1 MSFVGA
7 FTDPVYLANYGINR
21 ATVLEYFLHLL
32 NPFRTKAKLCNDLLV
47 EEQTS
52 IGFLM
57 QNGIGMRPG
66 PMSLTQAEEE
76 FSGALARMTGE
87 QYEFLKV
94 QDPEESINSP
104 LFTIRHVYRSSPT
117 KVTALGIYYV
127 LKGVIYKSPS
137 ARSLMK
143 ASVTRTCQGL
153 IDACDALKKFARYFP
168 RTRDYWAF
176 ESSAKRNLEETESDI
191 VNDLQKRTKMPST
204 SSKKFP
210 FIFLD
215 LNLALLLEWFK
226 SSACASIHDWH
237 TFEKYDGKKWHYSRG
252 RRFHQRVLKPP
263 ILRQRTIPAQSSWDP
278 SRMETRHVAVPSGQ
292 YNLCQDVKGPLV
304 LFVFVQDYDIWKK
317 TILLTSGLV

>member
-52 IGFLM
+52 IGFIM

-87 QYEFLKV
+87 QYELLTV

-226 SSACASIHDWH
+226 RSACAAIQDWH
-237 TFEKYDGKKWHYSRG
+237 TLRNMIGKNGITREAGAFTRESLSHQFCG
-252 RRFHQRVLKPP
+252 R
-263 ILRQRTIPAQSSWDP
+263 
-278 SRMETRHVAVPSGQ
+278 
-292 YNLCQDVKGPLV
+292 
-304 LFVFVQDYDIWKK
+304 
-317 TILLTSGLV
+317 